1 MIRQKRMQFGVML
14 SIRARD
20 VESGLHFT
28 SSIREPSIECD
39 VKDVIEIEI
48 DRIERRQICESIK
61 RPAERLFLLPDETYY
76 VINERFAQEAVDFND
91 LGSLRARNI
100 KRTLY
105 RFATGIGKAPVKSE
119 MKNIFEG

>member
-1 MIRQKRMQFGVML
+1 MQFGVML
-14 SIRARD
+14 SVRARD

-39 VKDVIEIEI
+39 VKDVIEIEL

-76 VINERFAQEAVDFND
+76 VIDERAAKDAVRPPDKEIAVFD
-91 LGSLRARNI
+91 DRDVDGYFDGVRSLGVRASSMMQPARP
-100 KRTLY
+100 
-105 RFATGIGKAPVKSE
+105 ATAPR
-119 MKNIFEG
+119 

>member
-1 MIRQKRMQFGVML
+1 MIRQERVQFGVML
-14 SIRARD
+14 SVRARD

-76 VINERFAQEAVDFND
+76 VINERLDRKSTRLNSSHRCISYAVFC
-91 LGSLRARNI
+91 
-100 KRTLY
+100 
-105 RFATGIGKAPVKSE
+105 
-119 MKNIFEG
+119 

>member
-1 MIRQKRMQFGVML
+1 MIRQERVQFGVML
-14 SIRARD
+14 SVRARD

-76 VINERFAQEAVDFND
+76 VINERFAKDAV
-91 LGSLRARNI
+91 RAPD
-100 KRTLY
+100 KE
-105 RFATGIGKAPVKSE
+105 IGVFDE
-119 MKNIFEG
+119 FDIDG